1 MEIHQLEY
9 VLAVATYNSFT
20 RAAES
25 QNVSQSSLSQQ
36 IRKLEDELGVNL
48 FSRTTRS
55 VQLTP
60 AGAEFITYAKRILS
74 EIDKARQSILEY
86 TSYERGHLTL
96 GVMPVIG
103 YYNLTPMLSYF
114 QRNFPGVKLNLL
126 EAECKDLLELLHSAK
141 IDAAIVSINKPD
153 THIQFYH
160 LRKDHMVLVTN
171 KHHPFASRL
180 SVELKELGN
189 EKLIT
194 PPINSG
200 HYQDFFNACLSIG
213 FQPKPLMHCSQVAT
227 ILDLVREDLGI
238 TVLASCVAAGV
249 DSPSLATIS
258 LKPTIKRKVSLA
270 IRKSDTS
277 LPIIKVFVKFVHQW
291 IHTLDIYKNKFNGN

>member
-1 MEIHQLEY
+1 
-9 VLAVATYNSFT
+9 
-20 RAAES
+20 
-25 QNVSQSSLSQQ
+25 
-36 IRKLEDELGVNL
+36 
-48 FSRTTRS
+48 
-55 VQLTP
+55 
-60 AGAEFITYAKRILS
+60 
-74 EIDKARQSILEY
+74 
-86 TSYERGHLTL
+86 
-96 GVMPVIG
+96 MPVIG

-194 PPINSG
+194 PPITSG